1 MATPPRG
8 TLSTTA
14 ATPLQLRVTF
24 NDTWATSAVTSK
36 PDESI
41 ASIKS
46 RVLGSH
52 NVAPGRF
59 GDYEVKHIGVPV
71 RDESRSLSSL
81 GIKNAAALIILPRRR
96 RPVR

>member
-8 TLSTTA
+8 TQSTAA

-24 NDTWATSAVTSK
+24 NDTWATSAVTAR

-41 ASIKS
+41 ASVKS
-46 RVLGSH
+46 RVLGAH
-52 NVAPGRF
+52 NIAPASF

-71 RDESRSLSSL
+71 RDESRSMSSL

>member
-1 MATPPRG
+1 MAIGARA
-8 TLSTTA
+8 STTAAA

-24 NDTWATSAVTSK
+24 NDTWATSTVTAR

-41 ASIKS
+41 TSVKS
-46 RVLGSH
+46 RVLGAH
-52 NVAPGRF
+52 NIAPGRF

-71 RDESRSLSSL
+71 RDESRSMSSL